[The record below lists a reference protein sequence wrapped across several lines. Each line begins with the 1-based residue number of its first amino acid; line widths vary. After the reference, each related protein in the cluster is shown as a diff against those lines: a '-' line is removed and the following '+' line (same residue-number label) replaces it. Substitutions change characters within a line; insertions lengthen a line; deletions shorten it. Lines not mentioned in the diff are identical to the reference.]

1 MPDTAAPTFVSA
13 ATSGDGAEVQ
23 LTYSETLG
31 STTARAA

>member
-1 MPDTAAPTFVSA
+1 MPDTTAPTFVSA

-31 STTARAA
+31 VC